1 MDLDV
6 QAMVQLV
13 HLQVQR
19 PPDKLRG
26 GLKASRRACR
36 KVVQASMRGEAIVG
50 SEVDKQ
56 TALIKQILAG
66 FYG

>member
-36 KVVQASMRGEAIVG
+36 KVVQTSMRGRRL
-50 SEVDKQ
+50 SEVQVDKQ
-56 TALIKQILAG
+56 TELINQILAR